1 MENSPN
7 EIRTIDGEIARLF
20 KKRMELSETVAR
32 ERLAR
37 GEAAIDLEGERDTI
51 AKAAETVGADL
62 ARDAKIL
69 FTTIFNAEKARLR
82 RISGKPSPAMA
93 TIGKAI
99 SGMKP
104 FPQKA
109 IVACPGTDG
118 SYAQRAASE
127 IFEIPTILFFSNFES
142 VFGAV
147 EKGLCP
153 YGILPIENSAAGSV
167 AQVYDLMSWH
177 RFHIVRSARVK
188 IDHVLLGR
196 RGAKLADIR
205 EVESHPHALTQ
216 CGTFLKAHPDLKP
229 IPGENTAV
237 AAKRLA
243 ESGALDRAVI
253 ASRACAELY
262 GLDIL
267 AEQIAD
273 TTYNYTR
280 FICISREMAITPDA
294 NRFSV
299 LLSLPHKPGA
309 LNGIIAKFAAI
320 GVNLTKL
327 ESRPIP
333 GMDFEFRFIFEFEA
347 SPTNKDVL
355 ALISELSD
363 NPEIEHF
370 TFLGAYS

>member
-1 MENSPN
+1 MTEKQN
-7 EIRTIDGEIARLF
+7 EMCAIDDEIARLF
-20 KKRMELSETVAR
+20 KQRMALSEDVAR
-32 ERLAR
+32 ERLSR
-37 GEAAIDLEGERDTI
+37 GEPATDIEGERDTI
-51 AKAAETVGADL
+51 ARAADAVGEDL

-69 FTTIFNAEKARLR
+69 FTTIFNAEKARMR
-82 RISGKPSPAMA
+82 RISGRSSPVMA

-99 SGMKP
+99 TEMKT

-142 VFGAV
+142 VFEAV

-167 AQVYDLMSWH
+167 AQVYDLMSKH
-177 RFHIVRSARVK
+177 RFHIVRSARIK
-188 IDHVLLGR
+188 IDHALLGK
-196 RGAKLADIR
+196 RGAKLSDIS

-216 CGTFLKAHPDLKP
+216 CGAFLKAHPALRP

-243 ESGALDRAVI
+243 ADGAANRAVI

-267 AEQIAD
+267 AEGIAD
-273 TTYNYTR
+273 TSYNYTR
-280 FICISREMAITPDA
+280 FICISREMTITPDA

-309 LNGIIAKFAAI
+309 LNSIIAKFAAI

-355 ALISELSD
+355 ALISELSG